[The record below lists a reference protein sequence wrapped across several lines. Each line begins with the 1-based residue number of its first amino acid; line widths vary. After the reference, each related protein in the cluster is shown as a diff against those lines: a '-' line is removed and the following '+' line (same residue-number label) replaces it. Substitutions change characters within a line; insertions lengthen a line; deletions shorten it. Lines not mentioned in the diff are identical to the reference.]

1 MNSICI
7 VYAIK
12 IHIDL
17 KIWHENTG
25 KMEEYK
31 RRDILVE
38 EIYSS
43 STRKSKWTDNIKM
56 SKSRNGSLFISFRN
70 MEINGLSG

>member
-31 RRDILVE
+31 RSVK